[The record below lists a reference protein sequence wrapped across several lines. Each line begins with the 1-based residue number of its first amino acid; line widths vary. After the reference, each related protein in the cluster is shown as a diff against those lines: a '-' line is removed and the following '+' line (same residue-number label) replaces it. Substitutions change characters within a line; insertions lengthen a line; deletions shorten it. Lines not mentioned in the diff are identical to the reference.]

1 MKRLLPLFIIFSSLT
16 FSQEKIY
23 TDAFQLDYLYG
34 KIMDHS
40 PNILH
45 LIQGPTNGALLSW
58 DRQTYG
64 QRDWEQWYNYPS
76 FGASLLVQHM
86 GSPELGNVYSLHGDY
101 RFYFFK
107 RRLSMRIG
115 GGIAY
120 VANPFDL
127 TNNPTNTAYGSS
139 ISGSVLLGLQ
149 YEKRRLF
156 DSPFGF
162 QAGTFLVHY
171 SNGKSRSPN
180 TSTNNYGIQFGITYD
195 LDATEPEKK
204 SDEIATNFSEPVR
217 FNVVLSSG
225 NNDSGVI
232 GMSQYPFLVT
242 TLYADKR
249 INRKSSIQFGTEVFF
264 TKTLRKYI
272 QYANLAF
279 PENESITGEE
289 DWKRVGLFVGHEL
302 FIGKL
307 SLVTQAGYY
316 VYYPFDYLKPY
327 YTRIGL
333 KRYVYKNVFASIM
346 LKTHL
351 AKAESMEYGI
361 GIRF

>member
-1 MKRLLPLFIIFSSLT
+1 MKRLFSLFIFFTSFT
-16 FSQEKIY
+16 FSQEKAY

-40 PNILH
+40 PNIIH

-64 QRDWEQWYNYPS
+64 KRDWEQWYNFPS
-76 FGASLLVQHM
+76 FGASLLVKNM

-107 RRLSMRIG
+107 RKLAFRVG

-120 VANPFDL
+120 IDNPFDIER
-127 TNNPTNTAYGSS
+127 NPTNTAYGSN

-149 YEKRRLF
+149 YENRSIF

-180 TSTNNYGIQFGITYD
+180 TSTNNYGLQLGITYD
-195 LDATEPEKK
+195 LDAATPENK
-204 SDEIATNFSEPVR
+204 TNFQETQFSEPIR
-217 FNVVLSSG
+217 FNLMMSAG

-242 TLYADKR
+242 TFYADKR
-249 INRKSSIQFGTEVFF
+249 INRKSSLQFGAEVFL
-264 TKTLRKYI
+264 TKTVRKYI

-279 PENESITGEE
+279 PENERFTGDE

-307 SLVTQAGYY
+307 SLVTQVGYY

-327 YTRIGL
+327 YTRVGL
-333 KRYVYKNVFASIM
+333 KRYLYKGMFASIM

>member
-1 MKRLLPLFIIFSSLT
+1 MKRLFSLFIFFTTFT
-16 FSQEKIY
+16 FSQEKVY

-34 KIMDHS
+34 KILDHS
-40 PNILH
+40 PNIIH
-45 LIQGPTNGALLSW
+45 LIQGPTNGAVFSW

-64 QRDWEQWYNYPS
+64 EKDWEQWYNYPS
-76 FGASLLVQHM
+76 FGASLLMQNM
-86 GSPELGNVYSLHGDY
+86 GSVALGNVYSFHGDY
-101 RFYFFK
+101 RFYFFNRK
-107 RRLSMRIG
+107 LSLRVG

-120 VANPFDL
+120 VENPFDIER
-127 TNNPTNTAYGSS
+127 NPTNTAYGSS
-139 ISGSVLLGLQ
+139 ISGSILLGMQ
-149 YEKRRLF
+149 YENRRVF
-156 DSPFGF
+156 NSPFGY
-162 QAGTFLVHY
+162 QLGAFLIHY

-180 TSTNNYGIQFGITYD
+180 TSTNNFGLQLGITYD
-195 LDATEPEKK
+195 LDAQIPENKVHLK
-204 SDEIATNFSEPVR
+204 DLQFSEPITL
-217 FNVVLSSG
+217 NVVLSSG

-232 GMSQYPFLVT
+232 GTPQYPFLVT
-242 TLYADKR
+242 TIYADKR
-249 INRKSSIQFGTEVFF
+249 INKKTGLQFGAEAFF
-264 TKTLRKYI
+264 TQTLRKHI
-272 QYANLAF
+272 QYTSVAF
-279 PENESITGEE
+279 PENEYYTGEQ

-333 KRYVYKNVFASIM
+333 KRYLYKGVFTSIM

-351 AKAESMEYGI
+351 AKAESMEYGL